1 MSFDFYL
8 VGNEGFFFLRFTP
21 KNALHQKAKFN
32 SLLPDSFVV
41 MVATVSNPPITSI
54 FFKTP
59 FFSEEGFSKY
69 MVGVVGFFFLRFT
82 PKNALHQKAKFNWL
96 LPDSFVVRVATV
108 SNPPITS
115 IFFKTPFFSEE
126 GFSKYMVGHLGTPPN
141 LGETQSGNDQIWILA
156 SKSSRNLCY
165 DFFTFI

>member
-8 VGNEGFFFLRFTP
+8 VGNE
-21 KNALHQKAKFN
+21 
-32 SLLPDSFVV
+32 
-41 MVATVSNPPITSI
+41 
-54 FFKTP
+54 
-59 FFSEEGFSKY
+59 
-69 MVGVVGFFFLRFT
+69 GFFFLRFT

-126 GFSKYMVGHLGTPPN
+126 GFSKYMVGVVGFEPTDGGFRVPCLTTWRHSSVIGWDCMERVWFCKFIFLMIDN
-141 LGETQSGNDQIWILA
+141 VSCRYQESLFWVSVIL
-156 SKSSRNLCY
+156 
-165 DFFTFI
+165 